1 MTNPQTPAAGQ
12 DGTPGR
18 PRRTLGNGLISVI
31 AAIALISL
39 AALAVGII
47 SLTQP
52 SPGATGRSIPPTTS
66 SMPSSF
72 SAADVAAAN
81 KRLCSTFQSV
91 SKAVKVAT
99 SAPDGAEPVA
109 AAANARAALVGG
121 ALALTTSIEPAT
133 PTTLTTLARKLADA
147 YLNYV
152 ITAFA
157 EEKAD
162 GGDVES
168 ATSAL
173 REACA

>member
-1 MTNPQTPAAGQ
+1 M
-12 DGTPGR
+12 
-18 PRRTLGNGLISVI
+18 
-31 AAIALISL
+31 
-39 AALAVGII
+39 
-47 SLTQP
+47 
-52 SPGATGRSIPPTTS
+52 
-66 SMPSSF
+66 
-72 SAADVAAAN
+72 
-81 KRLCSTFQSV
+81 CSTFQSV